1 MSDGEGR
8 QCIRCGVAEEAALLE
23 RCVACGKYFCADCAY
38 RATGRRFDS
47 AECARAFFYGDGDD
61 DESDDAA
68 DA

>member
-8 QCIRCGVAEEAALLE
+8 QCIRCGDPEGTVLLE

-38 RATGRRFDS
+38 RATGRRFCS
-47 AECARAFFYGDGDD
+47 SECARAFFYGDSDD
-61 DESDDAA
+61 DESDDSA